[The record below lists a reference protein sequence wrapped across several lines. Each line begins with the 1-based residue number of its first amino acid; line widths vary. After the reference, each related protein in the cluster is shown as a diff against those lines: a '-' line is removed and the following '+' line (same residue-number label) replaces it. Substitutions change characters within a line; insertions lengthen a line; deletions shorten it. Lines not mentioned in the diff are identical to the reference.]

1 MYNASLLNSA
11 PCYAPRLSSSPRF
24 ATQGFVMYNAALRPS
39 APRYSP
45 RLSSTPR
52 FSTQRFVMY
61 NALAPLASAYR
72 AAPQFNATICY
83 VQRYERRNLAHS
95 TSTTRNAT
103 SRIATRLN
111 PTQRFVCQF
120 IAAPPRVSAHRSTP
134 LRYSTICLLQR
145 LSTRLGF
152 SLRTTAPRRSPQ
164 CNATICLSI
173 YRLNAPH
180 GPASR
185 RSSPLFNATLLNDL
199 FISFRA
205 STRSDLARRVAA
217 PRNATQRF
225 VYYFATSRYFS
236 QPNAA
241 WRFSTQRFVC
251 QFIITTRRSALLRH
265 APRRVSTRRIS
276 TQRTE
281 T

>member
-61 NALAPLASAYR
+61 NATN
-72 AAPQFNATICY
+72 AATWLRSPPRIAL
-83 VQRYERRNLAHS
+83 RRNS
-95 TSTTRNAT
+95 
-103 SRIATRLN
+103 
-111 PTQRFVCQF
+111 TQRFVCQF